1 MKLNNWCLKM
11 LNEIIEKEVKILSI
25 DDIYKNDNRIYK
37 ELKTYQMVLNLED
50 DFEERK
56 DVNAHY

>member
-1 MKLNNWCLKM
+1 M